1 METAKKK
8 DFVELSYTGFSNGN
22 VFDSNIPEDLKKID
36 PKAQVRK
43 TIVIIGEGMVVSGLD
58 KALEGKEINKQY
70 EVKLSP
76 KEGFGERNRNL
87 LKTIP
92 LKVFSDKNISPK
104 PGMVLA
110 LDDTLA
116 RIVTISGARV
126 ITDFNNPLAGKELTY
141 KYTITRI
148 VKDENEKASAL
159 LESLFRF
166 TPEFSLTDK
175 EIIIKGAKALEVFVT
190 AFKDKIKEL
199 LGKEAK
205 FEEIKEKKEADK
217 KEELAQ

>member
-8 DFVELSYTGFSNGN
+8 DFIELLYTGYSNGN

-36 PKAQVRK
+36 PKAQPKK
-43 TIVIIGEGMVVSGLD
+43 TIVIIGEAMVVPGLD
-58 KALEGKEINKQY
+58 KALENKEIGKEY
-70 EVKLSP
+70 EIKLSP

-92 LKVFSDKNISPK
+92 LKAFTEKNIDPK

-110 LDDTLA
+110 LDDMLA
-116 RIVTISGARV
+116 KIVTISGARV

-141 KYTITRI
+141 KYKIVRIIT
-148 VKDENEKASAL
+148 DEKEKTSNL

-166 TPEFSLTDK
+166 TPDFELK
-175 EIIIKGAKALEVFVT
+175 EKELVIKGAKTLEVFVNV
-190 AFKDKIKEL
+190 FKEKIKEV

-205 FEEIKEKKEADK
+205 FEEVKDK
-217 KEELAQ
+217 KEVKIEEKKTN